1 MPVEISGQN
10 SKVTLLAQQKIG
22 IVVSRYNDAIT
33 RKLSEA
39 ALKTLIDSGIPSQNI
54 LVVHVPGA
62 WEIPFAVQRLVDDSN
77 VVGVVTLG
85 AVIRGETTHDV
96 HINRSVSTALMQLS
110 IDHNKP
116 IAFGLLTVNS
126 LEQAIQ
132 RSGGNKGNKGEE
144 CAEAILE
151 CLSLGSR
158 LNELKR
164 NHGKTS

>member
-1 MPVEISGQN
+1 VFLCGCLVALTTIEIGF
-10 SKVTLLAQQKIG
+10 AHQQPLQFG
-22 IVVSRYNDAIT
+22 
-33 RKLSEA
+33 
-39 ALKTLIDSGIPSQNI
+39 
-54 LVVHVPGA
+54 GA
-62 WEIPFAVQRLVDDSN
+62 YAGLGDRRQRLVDDCN
-77 VVGVVTLG
+77 IVGVVTLG

-110 IDHNKP
+110 IDYNKP

-144 CAEAILE
+144 CAQALLE
-151 CLSLGSR
+151 CLSIGSR

-164 NHGKTS
+164 NHGKSV